1 MASATPELTLAEVW
15 AYARCP
21 FRYFWRYQARI
32 APPPTARGL
41 MEKTVRLATALHY
54 DDSERIPAAEPDQ
67 SGLVGCL
74 LAAWRATLE
83 DWGLGDAT
91 WALLKAYADRRAQG
105 EEPFL
110 DAGVNKPDGSSHEVP
125 GLDGQDEMSAGYEL
139 RTQRGGLPELAQQL
153 GERLSRVP
161 VRTSDECGVLEAF
174 AQSMAMIERNRWPA
188 RDMVEGVGCP
198 YQVDLIGDR
207 ALKATADMVIGAGDG
222 AVIIEVHDYERPNIP
237 PADLL
242 RRDLRAVAA
251 ARASSPAWTS
261 VQGVLYRHVPSGTTV
276 SISAA
281 AGTGRLLTALIG
293 AAEGIRHRVYVPRL
307 AVEPRACRSCPY
319 EELCTQDYQD
329 ILDTLDPSLLGAA
342 R

>member
-41 MEKTVRLATALHY
+41 IEKTVRVALSVHY
-54 DDSERIPAAEPDQ
+54 DDSESIPAAEPDQ

-74 LAAWRATLE
+74 LAAWRSTLE
-83 DWGLGDAT
+83 DWGLGDGT

-105 EEPFL
+105 PEPFL
-110 DAGVNKPDGSSHEVP
+110 DGRATEPDRSLHGVPALGAQEEV
-125 GLDGQDEMSAGYEL
+125 SAGHGRRAAKAGL
-139 RTQRGGLPELAQQL
+139 RELAQQL

-161 VRTSDECGVLEAF
+161 VRTSDECGVADAIAE
-174 AQSMAMIERNRWPA
+174 SVAMIERNRWPA
-188 RDMVEGVGCP
+188 RDLVEGVGCP
-198 YQVDLIGDR
+198 YEVDLIGDR
-207 ALKATADMVIGAGDG
+207 AMKATADLVLRTENG
-222 AVIIEVHDYERPNIP
+222 AVTIEVHDYEKPKTP
-237 PADLL
+237 PAALV
-242 RRDLRAVAA
+242 RRDLRVVAA
-251 ARASSPAWTS
+251 AHASSQAWTH
-261 VQGVLYRHVPSGTTV
+261 VQGVVYRHMPSGATV

-293 AAEGIRHRVYVPRL
+293 ATEGIQHRVYVPRV
-307 AVEPRACRSCPY
+307 AVQSGACRSCPY
-319 EELCTQDYQD
+319 EELCIQDHQD
-329 ILDTLDPSLLGAA
+329 ILDTLDPTMLGAA